1 MLADESPAVLQELA
15 ALEVLA
21 VLDTPKQHVIV
32 AAGQLLVDRSS
43 LADPEFFF
51 ADHKVVIDAELTTVV
66 AELTTVVADLI
77 TVVAEDA
84 IDYEEHFDGVL
95 YPGYAGGHCSW

>member
-21 VLDTPKQHVIV
+21 VLDTREQHVTV
-32 AAGQLLVDRSS
+32 AAGQLLVDRLK

-66 AELTTVVADLI
+66 ADLI
-77 TVVAEDA
+77 TVVAGLKDA
-84 IDYEEHFDGVL
+84 TEYEEHFDVVL
-95 YPGYAGGHCSW
+95 YPGYAEGRCSW